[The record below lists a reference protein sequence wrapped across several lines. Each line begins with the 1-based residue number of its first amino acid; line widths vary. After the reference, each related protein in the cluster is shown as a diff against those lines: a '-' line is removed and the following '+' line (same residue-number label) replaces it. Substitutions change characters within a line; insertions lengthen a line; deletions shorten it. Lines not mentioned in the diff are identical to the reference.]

1 MIRDPE
7 LIIEV
12 KMVPLC
18 NPAAHCALLCLYH
31 LKDEE
36 KKSHKPLSNLKSSSQ
51 NNII

>member
-18 NPAAHCALLCLYH
+18 NPAADCALLYLYD
-31 LKDEE
+31 LKDQED
-36 KKSHKPLSNLKSSSQ
+36 KSHKLLPNLKSSS
-51 NNII
+51 II

>member
-18 NPAAHCALLCLYH
+18 NPAADALLYLYD
-31 LKDEE
+31 LKDKED
-36 KKSHKPLSNLKSSSQ
+36 KSHKLLPNLKSSS
-51 NNII
+51 II